1 MAERP
6 ESIMNLI
13 PDGVVRM
20 IDLAR
25 TSSPNAWKTI
35 PRVVKRGVASSDFVS
50 GPMPAV
56 MVTSNGSIER
66 PQSRPIGH
74 ERFTA
79 VMTVVCVAKPANS
92 NVERQLM
99 DLLDDVWKVIADNR
113 QIREI
118 FGASGIVL
126 PHGMLSIGEATIDI
140 DDEPPYI
147 GIAFFDLRATFE
159 WKPTP
164 LGS

>member
-6 ESIMNLI
+6 DSIMNLI

-20 IDLAR
+20 IDLSR
-25 TSSPNAWKTI
+25 TSTPSMWKAI
-35 PRVVKRGVASSDFVS
+35 PSTVRRGVRSSDFVTT
-50 GPMPAV
+50 PTPAV
-56 MVTSNGSIER
+56 LVTSNGSIER
-66 PQSRPIGH
+66 PQNRPIGH

-79 VMTVVCVAKPANS
+79 VMTVVCVAKPTHVS
-92 NVERQLM
+92 VENQLM

-113 QIREI
+113 QIRQI
-118 FGASGIVL
+118 FGASGVVL
-126 PHGMLSIGEATIDI
+126 PHGMLTIGDATIDI
-140 DDEPPYI
+140 DDEPPYV

>member
-1 MAERP
+1 
-6 ESIMNLI
+6 MNLI

-25 TSSPNAWKTI
+25 TGTPNAWKVA
-35 PRVVKRGVASSDFVS
+35 PRVVKRGVRTSDFAS

-66 PQSRPIGH
+66 PQNRPLGH

-79 VMTVVCVAKPANS
+79 VMTVVCVAKPS
-92 NVERQLM
+92 NTSVEHQLM
-99 DLLDDVWKVIADNR
+99 DLIDDVWKVISDNR

-118 FGASGIVL
+118 FGATGVVL
-126 PHGMLSIGEATIDI
+126 PHGMLTIGETTIDI

-147 GIAFFDLRATFE
+147 GIGFFDLRATFE